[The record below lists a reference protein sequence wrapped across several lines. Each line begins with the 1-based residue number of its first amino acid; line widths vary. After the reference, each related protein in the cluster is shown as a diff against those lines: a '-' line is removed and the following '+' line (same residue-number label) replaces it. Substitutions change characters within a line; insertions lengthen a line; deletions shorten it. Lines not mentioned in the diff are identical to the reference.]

1 MYFDNRLIAFADRPD
16 VGVRGRGAE
25 WLHNCKHGVIC
36 YQDRKDCGWSK
47 ILGPGVSCF
56 MGQEFRGDRNGRA
69 VLEFVAEEEFAKE
82 STKWSRV

>member
-1 MYFDNRLIAFADRPD
+1 
-16 VGVRGRGAE
+16 
-25 WLHNCKHGVIC
+25 
-36 YQDRKDCGWSK
+36 
-47 ILGPGVSCF
+47 